1 MAVGLRGADLVFE
14 FPEVHPD
21 AVLRIS
27 FHRTLRIPDDDRTYN
42 LPPSLGRF
50 RPKDVDDIP
59 ADRIPAH
66 WPRRGGVVIPMWQAE
81 AMWLSFAAPEGY
93 PFAVM
98 IAAGK
103 VNAVTGRPWAEPLDH
118 RTQNFVQIPKQPW
131 LDGFCVRKGLIRQFV
146 AMPLGEGYT
155 VEEQV
160 TGAAEHGGVQILVH
174 PLEAGAWERMKRER
188 AARSDDIEYAV
199 FCRRAA
205 PVYAELDM
213 GLGAGGRMKQEIYA
227 SDIPAG
233 EWSEAKS
240 KCFVAIANSLSWVH
254 LTGEN
259 PPHPAPTAADYTAR
273 GLPWFDFYADGP
285 VLEGSDVLG
294 RVSSVKQIGAQ
305 KGAAPLPENT
315 SFDPKWARLIRLG
328 RRLLPRTKARALP
341 EREF

>member
-1 MAVGLRGADLVFE
+1 MAVGLQGSDLIFE
-14 FPEVHPD
+14 FPGIHPD
-21 AVLRIS
+21 AVLRIG

-50 RPKDVDDIP
+50 RPKDVDEIP
-59 ADRIPAH
+59 PDRIPAH
-66 WPRRGGVVIPMWQAE
+66 WPKRGGVVIPMWQAE

-103 VNAVTGRPWAEPLDH
+103 VNAVTGKPWAEALDH
-118 RTQNFVQIPKQPW
+118 GTQNFVQIPTQPW
-131 LDGFCVRKGLIRQFV
+131 LDGFHVRKGVIRQFV
-146 AMPLGEGYT
+146 AMPLGRGYT

-174 PLEAGAWERMKRER
+174 PLRAEVWERMKQES
-188 AARSDDIEYAV
+188 AARLDRFGPAM

-205 PVYAELDM
+205 PAAASMDM

-233 EWSEAKS
+233 DWSEAKS
-240 KCFVAIANSLSWVH
+240 RCFVAIANSLSWVH

-259 PPHPAPTAADYTAR
+259 PPHPAPTTRRAAC
-273 GLPWFDFYADGP
+273 P
-285 VLEGSDVLG
+285 GSITM
-294 RVSSVKQIGAQ
+294 R
-305 KGAAPLPENT
+305 T
-315 SFDPKWARLIRLG
+315 G
-328 RRLLPRTKARALP
+328 RRSKAP
-341 EREF
+341 TFSIG